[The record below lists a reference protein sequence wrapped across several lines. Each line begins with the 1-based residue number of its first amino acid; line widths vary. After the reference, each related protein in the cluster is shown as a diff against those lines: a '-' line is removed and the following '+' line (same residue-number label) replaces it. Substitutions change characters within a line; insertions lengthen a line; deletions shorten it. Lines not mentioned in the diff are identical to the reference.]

1 MGYEWDGYEMNGYK
15 ERKMLR
21 VYGPLVEQG
30 IWGIRT
36 NEKLKELYKELDKI
50 TNIKRERFEWTGYVV
65 RMEKGSAIK
74 KIFGIFLL
82 LHRACC
88 RVTQL
93 LHQPLHIYKI
103 YKIYTL
109 KH

>member
-1 MGYEWDGYEMNGYK
+1 MNVKTQLSLYLFLSPHMK
-15 ERKMLR
+15 CTTIYMYLFTLLR
-21 VYGPLVEQG
+21 
-30 IWGIRT
+30 
-36 NEKLKELYKELDKI
+36 
-50 TNIKRERFEWTGYVV
+50 
-65 RMEKGSAIK
+65 
-74 KIFGIFLL
+74 
-82 LHRACC
+82 RACC

>member
-1 MGYEWDGYEMNGYK
+1 M
-15 ERKMLR
+15 
-21 VYGPLVEQG
+21 
-30 IWGIRT
+30 I
-36 NEKLKELYKELDKI
+36 NEI
-50 TNIKRERFEWTGYVV
+50 
-65 RMEKGSAIK
+65 S
-74 KIFGIFLL
+74 L

-93 LHQPLHIYKI
+93 LYQPLHIYKI

>member
-1 MGYEWDGYEMNGYK
+1 MHMIFAHT
-15 ERKMLR
+15 L
-21 VYGPLVEQG
+21 
-30 IWGIRT
+30 I
-36 NEKLKELYKELDKI
+36 
-50 TNIKRERFEWTGYVV
+50 NIDYVD
-65 RMEKGSAIK
+65 E
-74 KIFGIFLL
+74 FFLFLL
-82 LHRACC
+82 LHRACY

>member
-1 MGYEWDGYEMNGYK
+1 MAENVNLIKASDI
-15 ERKMLR
+15 LIC
-21 VYGPLVEQG
+21 VSVC
-30 IWGIRT
+30 T
-36 NEKLKELYKELDKI
+36 KL
-50 TNIKRERFEWTGYVV
+50 F
-65 RMEKGSAIK
+65 S
-74 KIFGIFLL
+74 L

-93 LHQPLHIYKI
+93 LYQLMHL

>member
-1 MGYEWDGYEMNGYK
+1 MVFMNVLGGFYF
-15 ERKMLR
+15 RCL
-21 VYGPLVEQG
+21 
-30 IWGIRT
+30 
-36 NEKLKELYKELDKI
+36 
-50 TNIKRERFEWTGYVV
+50 
-65 RMEKGSAIK
+65 
-74 KIFGIFLL
+74 FLL

-88 RVTQL
+88 QVTQL